1 MNTGASVNRRLI
13 ARENKILETILIV
26 LAVGAFASFARGSQP
41 GRSAPSSDKKEK
53 TSTSEKVVDSGTF
66 GVFVKGQ
73 RVVSE
78 SFSVQQE
85 NGNSIVKAQL
95 KETASPTQTEQK
107 SDLEMTQAGELLRYE
122 WSNVAGSS
130 LVVLPNNEFLMEKIT
145 ASVGAKTA
153 EQPFLMPSSSAILD
167 NNFFIQR
174 EVLAWRY
181 LGANCHPEGGNLQCK
196 KDPAEFGAL
205 VPQDR
210 TSIRVHI
217 EVVGKEKISF
227 HGADRELIRLKLV
240 GENFEWALWLDEH
253 DQFKLMRVAIPADDT
268 EVIRD

>member
-1 MNTGASVNRRLI
+1 MNTGAPVNRSLVW
-13 ARENKILETILIV
+13 RENRILETVLVV
-26 LAVGAFASFARGSQP
+26 LAFGAFASFARGSQP
-41 GRSAPSSDKKEK
+41 VGSAPAGDKKEK
-53 TSTSEKVVDSGTF
+53 ASVSEKVVDSGTF
-66 GVFVKGQ
+66 GVLVKGQ

-78 SFSVQQE
+78 SFTVQQE

-95 KETASPTQTEQK
+95 KETGSPTQTEQK

-122 WSNVAGSS
+122 WSNAAGSS

-181 LGANCHPEGGNLQCK
+181 LAANCHPEGGNLQCK

-217 EVVGKEKISF
+217 EVVGKEKVSF
-227 HGADRELIRLKLV
+227 HGTERELIRLKLM